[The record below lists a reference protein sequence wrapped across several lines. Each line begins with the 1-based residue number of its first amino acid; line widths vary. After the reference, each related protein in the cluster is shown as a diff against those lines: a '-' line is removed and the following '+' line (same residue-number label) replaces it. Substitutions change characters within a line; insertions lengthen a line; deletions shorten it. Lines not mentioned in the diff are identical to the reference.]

1 MLQLNKNKVRE
12 MKKIALI
19 FLFIVSSL
27 FAKEDY
33 SEMSTQELIPII
45 GYVKDANKDSFIKE
59 LNSRISTMTE
69 DERNLYKETIEKLDQ
84 NEK

>member
-33 SEMSTQELIPII
+33 SEMSTHELIAII

>member
-33 SEMSTQELIPII
+33 SEMSTQELIAII

-69 DERNLYKETIEKLDQ
+69 DEKNLYKETIEKLDQ

>member
-19 FLFIVSSL
+19 FLLIVSSL

-33 SEMSTQELIPII
+33 SEMSTQELIAII

>member
-33 SEMSTQELIPII
+33 SEMSTQELIAII

>member
-1 MLQLNKNKVRE
+1 MLQLNKKKVRE

-33 SEMSTQELIPII
+33 SEMSTQELIAII

>member
-12 MKKIALI
+12 MRKIALI

-33 SEMSTQELIPII
+33 SEMSTQELIAII

>member
-33 SEMSTQELIPII
+33 SEMSTQELIAII

-69 DERNLYKETIEKLDQ
+69 DEINLYKETIEKLDQ